1 MSYPIIMIHR
11 GDSPYL
17 AHAIAQ
23 AKSSNPESRVILI
36 GDRSNSYYLG
46 IEHYDYR
53 HYFDEAAKFSSLFEY
68 KYFPSYQHSWML
80 FNHQKYFC
88 LRDFCREKNIEQFLL
103 IDSDVM
109 LYEDITPYYNLYKGS
124 AITLIKDPGAY
135 VAGAWFT
142 FVQDLIALEKI
153 CSVFIKL
160 YSNEGEGIRERL
172 NLEMYSEMNGL
183 RLFMDENP
191 VLVSDILDS
200 ESQGFVINASMEYDG
215 RFEYDG
221 QFVKVTWEK
230 NIPYLIKKGASNVI
244 KAPML
249 HFHGKGKYVM
259 GKYLRLEGRGIKFIH
274 AINKMMNL
282 ASKYP
287 MRLVNIFNNGAFP
300 KI

>member
-1 MSYPIIMIHR
+1 
-11 GDSPYL
+11 
-17 AHAIAQ
+17 
-23 AKSSNPESRVILI
+23 
-36 GDRSNSYYLG
+36 
-46 IEHYDYR
+46 
-53 HYFDEAAKFSSLFEY
+53 
-68 KYFPSYQHSWML
+68 ML
-80 FNHQKYFC
+80 FNHQKYFF

-109 LYEDITPYYNLYKGS
+109 LYEDIATYFKLYEGS
-124 AITLIKDPGAY
+124 AITLIKDPDAY

-142 FVQDLIALEKI
+142 FVQDPIALEKI
-153 CSVFIKL
+153 CSVFIRL
-160 YSNEGEGIRERL
+160 YSDEGRGIRERL

-200 ESQGFVINASMEYDG
+200 EKQEFVINASMEYDG

-282 ASKYP
+282 AAKYP